1 MGIAEREMGKP
12 FYIATGSYK
21 SVRLFLLKQLDLTKM
36 GPETGLIFMDT
47 AILEV
52 TGVVVG
58 TRPLLHDYILLCEV
72 RGWKIGAEW
81 SNYTT
86 II

>member
-21 SVRLFLLKQLDLTKM
+21 SVRLFLLNQLDLTEM
-36 GPETGLIFMDT
+36 VPETGLIFMDT

-58 TRPLLHDYILLCEV
+58 TRPLLRDLVLLCELQ
-72 RGWKIGAEW
+72 GWKLRGEW
-81 SNYTT
+81 IHDTTT
-86 II
+86 I